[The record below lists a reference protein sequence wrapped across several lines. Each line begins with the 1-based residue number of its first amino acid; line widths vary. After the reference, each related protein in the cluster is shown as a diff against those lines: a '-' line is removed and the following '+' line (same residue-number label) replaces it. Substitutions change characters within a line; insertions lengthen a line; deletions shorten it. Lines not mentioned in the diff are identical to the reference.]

1 MNNFMACRKNA
12 GLSQVEVAERLNITQ
27 GAVSQWEIGDTM
39 PRAELLPNLA
49 ALYGVTV
56 DELLATENERGT

>member
-1 MNNFMACRKNA
+1 MNNFMTYRKSA
-12 GLSQVEVAERLNITQ
+12 GLSQVEVAEQLNISQ

-39 PRAELLPNLA
+39 PRAELLPSIA

-56 DELLATENERGT
+56 DELLTTKNERGT